1 MSRRKVKNGEKNFSR
16 RSLLF
21 FLPYF
26 SARLDFPSPPLSW
39 HVPGSQRIPFERTW
53 RKHTSTHV
61 HSHYTSSKTP
71 HSFPNSSPGKTQTKT
86 WSLSSLQK
94 RSCQRAAENSQG
106 RPWWGS
112 DAPCQSRKHLSKKLS
127 FKYTFDGSLEAN
139 CQANSVPPS
148 LVSLVNILYGPNIE
162 MQAST
167 LTKSQAGLSNC
178 QLLQCNSYRRRC
190 SRDVKRERRNKS
202 CLRCT
207 ALCTRTEDCD
217 YTWLL
222 IKLYMV
228 TFFFPKKTKY
238 SYGAAFPV
246 KNE

>member
-1 MSRRKVKNGEKNFSR
+1 MSLGLRLKELGGNTPARMCIHTTRRLKHRILSQIPALEKHKR
-16 RSLLF
+16 RREV
-21 FLPYF
+21 FLAF
-26 SARLDFPSPPLSW
+26 KKDLA
-39 HVPGSQRIPFERTW
+39 
-53 RKHTSTHV
+53 
-61 HSHYTSSKTP
+61 
-71 HSFPNSSPGKTQTKT
+71 NA
-86 WSLSSLQK
+86 LQK
-94 RSCQRAAENSQG
+94 THKEDRDEEAI
-106 RPWWGS
+106 

>member
-1 MSRRKVKNGEKNFSR
+1 MARRKVKNGEKNS
-16 RSLLF
+16 S
-21 FLPYF
+21 
-26 SARLDFPSPPLSW
+26 
-39 HVPGSQRIPFERTW
+39 RTW
-53 RKHTSTHV
+53 RKHTCTHA
-61 HSHYTSSKTP
+61 HSHYTSSKRP

-112 DAPCQSRKHLSKKLS
+112 DALCQSRKHLSKKLP
-127 FKYTFDGSLEAN
+127 FKYTFDRSLDAN

-148 LVSLVNILYGPNIE
+148 LVSLVNILFGPNIE

-178 QLLQCNSYRRRC
+178 QFLQWNSYYRR
-190 SRDVKRERRNKS
+190 SSGDVKWERRNKS

-207 ALCTRTEDCD
+207 ALCTRTDDCD
-217 YTWLL
+217 YAWLL

-228 TFFFPKKTKY
+228 AFFPPMKQSIVTVQLFQWKMNKLPKY
-238 SYGAAFPV
+238 DF
-246 KNE
+246 

>member
-1 MSRRKVKNGEKNFSR
+1 MARRKVKNGEKNS
-16 RSLLF
+16 S
-21 FLPYF
+21 
-26 SARLDFPSPPLSW
+26 
-39 HVPGSQRIPFERTW
+39 RTW
-53 RKHTSTHV
+53 RKHTCTHA
-61 HSHYTSSKTP
+61 HSHYTSSKRP

-112 DAPCQSRKHLSKKLS
+112 DALCQSRKHLSKKLP
-127 FKYTFDGSLEAN
+127 FKYTFDRSLDAN

-178 QLLQCNSYRRRC
+178 QFLQWNSYYRR
-190 SRDVKRERRNKS
+190 SSGDVKWERRNKS

-207 ALCTRTEDCD
+207 ALHPHG
-217 YTWLL
+217 WLWL
-222 IKLYMV
+222 CMIV
-228 TFFFPKKTKY
+228 NQTIHGCIFSPKETKY
-238 SYGAAFPV
+238 SYGATFLNFSSE
-246 KNE
+246 KWISYRNTIFRE